1 MGFEKAPLSRIA
13 FLILQL
19 NKRRVKS
26 LNDSPCIISAEST
39 TFPGSVIFKY
49 VVKTKCHYESPNSGS
64 PHYSGQQKLV
74 LRHYIGMLFK
84 PFKKS
89 EGCCKLR
96 RVVVESSSSFG
107 KKICTCLL
115 GTFYRPRVY
124 GVSQSNYKSLFTQL
138 IFLNMHLINILSV
151 SSRVFHFFRR
161 HDLHYLLYIFSR

>member
-26 LNDSPCIISAEST
+26 LNDSACIISAESA
-39 TFPGSVIFKY
+39 TFPGSAIFKY
-49 VVKTKCHYESPNSGS
+49 VVKTKCHYESPNGGS
-64 PHYSGQQKLV
+64 HHYSGQQKLV

-84 PFKKS
+84 PCKKS

-107 KKICTCLL
+107 KKYVHVYLAHFT
-115 GTFYRPRVY
+115 RPMY
-124 GVSQSNYKSLFTQL
+124 GVTQSNYMSLFTQL
-138 IFLNMHLINILSV
+138 IFLNMHLIAIS
-151 SSRVFHFFRR
+151 
-161 HDLHYLLYIFSR
+161 